1 MRHFLAT
8 LDQIAHA
15 ESVGTFEGIRRHF
28 QWQARRLIGGF
39 PCELPISQSKLR
51 VTSPRGVSAL
61 VNAMGEYDY
70 NNMRF
75 VRSSLKHS
83 GGTFFDVGAN
93 IGAYTLIASE
103 ISGAKVVSMEPHP
116 QTFAVLADNV
126 RLNARH
132 NVTCLQVAVSDREG
146 TTALTDGLES
156 SLNHVLHDGEGAG
169 RTIEVRSQRLETI
182 CESTR
187 MLPDII
193 KIDVEGHEPAVLRG
207 LGRYR
212 AVARAI
218 LVEGGD
224 RLAIQDW
231 MRISGYSG
239 PWFVHFNQAI
249 LAKRMQARGE
259 DPIFVRGDLV
269 PQSRSLN
276 GGEPYLDLSELM
288 KPDFR
293 DRGLRTC
300 PLI

>member
-1 MRHFLAT
+1 MRHFLTT

-15 ESVGTFEGIRRHF
+15 DSVGTFKGVRRHL

-39 PCELPISQSKLR
+39 PCELPLSQSRLR

-75 VRSSLKHS
+75 VRSFLEHS
-83 GGTFFDVGAN
+83 GGTFFDIGAN

-103 ISGAKVVSMEPHP
+103 ISGAKVASMEPHP
-116 QTFAVLADNV
+116 KTFAVLADNV

-146 TTALTDGLES
+146 TIALTDGLES
-156 SLNHVLHDGEGAG
+156 SLNRVLHDGEGADG
-169 RTIEVRSQRLETI
+169 AIEVRSQRLETI

-193 KIDVEGHEPAVLRG
+193 KIDVEGHEPSVLRG

-249 LAKRMQARGE
+249 LAKRTQARAE
-259 DPIFVRGDLV
+259 DPIFVRGDLL
-269 PQSRSLN
+269 PDPRSLED
-276 GGEPYLDLSELM
+276 GESYLDLSDLL
-288 KPDFR
+288 KRDFR
-293 DRGLRTC
+293 DRGVHTW
-300 PLI
+300 P

>member
-15 ESVGTFEGIRRHF
+15 DGVGTFEGVRRHF
-28 QWQARRLIGGF
+28 QWQARRLLGGF
-39 PCELPISQSKLR
+39 PCELTLSQSKLR

-75 VRSSLKHS
+75 VRSFLEHS

-132 NVTCLQVAVSDREG
+132 NVTCLQVAISNREG
-146 TTALTDGLES
+146 TIALTDGLES
-156 SLNHVLHDGEGAG
+156 SLNHVLQDGEDAQ
-169 RTIEVRSQRLETI
+169 RAIEVRSQRLETI
-182 CESTR
+182 CESTHVF
-187 MLPDII
+187 PDII
-193 KIDVEGHEPAVLRG
+193 KIDVEGHEPAVLSG
-207 LGRYR
+207 LGRY
-212 AVARAI
+212 ATAARAI
-218 LVEGGD
+218 LVEGGA

-231 MRISGYSG
+231 MRTAGYSG
-239 PWFVHFNQAI
+239 PWFVYFNQAI
-249 LAKRMQARGE
+249 LAKQTQARAE
-259 DPIFVRGDLV
+259 DPIFVRSDLL
-269 PQSRSLN
+269 PDLRSLN
-276 GGEPYLDLSELM
+276 GGESHLDLSGLL
-288 KPDFR
+288 KRDFR
-293 DRGLRTC
+293 DRGGHTW
-300 PLI
+300 P

>member
-15 ESVGTFEGIRRHF
+15 ESVGTFEGVRRHF
-28 QWQARRLIGGF
+28 QWQARRLLGGF
-39 PCELPISQSKLR
+39 PRELTLSQSKLR

-75 VRSSLKHS
+75 VRSFLEHS

-93 IGAYTLIASE
+93 IGTYTLLASE

-146 TTALTDGLES
+146 TIALTGGLES
-156 SLNHVLHDGEGAG
+156 SLNHVLQDGEDAQGA
-169 RTIEVRSQRLETI
+169 IEVRSQRLDTI
-182 CESTR
+182 CESTHVF
-187 MLPDII
+187 PDII
-193 KIDVEGHEPAVLRG
+193 KIDVEGHEPAVLGG
-207 LGRYR
+207 LGRYG
-212 AVARAI
+212 AAARTI

-231 MRISGYSG
+231 MRTAGYSG

-249 LAKRMQARGE
+249 LAKRTQARAE
-259 DPIFVRGDLV
+259 DPIFVRSDLL
-269 PQSRSLN
+269 PDSRSLN
-276 GGEPYLDLSELM
+276 GGESHLDLSGLL
-288 KPDFR
+288 KRDFR
-293 DRGLRTC
+293 DRGVHTW
-300 PLI
+300 P